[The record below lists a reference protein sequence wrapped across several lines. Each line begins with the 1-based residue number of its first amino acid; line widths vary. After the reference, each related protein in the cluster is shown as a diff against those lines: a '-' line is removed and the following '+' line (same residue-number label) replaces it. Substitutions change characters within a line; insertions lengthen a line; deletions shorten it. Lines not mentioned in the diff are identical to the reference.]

1 MANLDGTVHDIVSI
15 SQPRVRTITTH
26 DLTEALRRG
35 WEDFLAQP
43 SHLVFIAVIYP
54 IAGILLAQLT
64 VSYNIF
70 PLLFPLLSGFALI
83 GPFAAIGLYEVSRR
97 REKGLDSSW
106 VHAFEVLRSPSIKQI
121 ILLGGMLTGLFLA
134 WLFIAWFLYRGIL
147 GLPADVSTTDFLR
160 ALFTTA
166 DGWIMMVIG
175 NAVGL
180 LLAILAFSI
189 SVVSFPLIIDR
200 HVDAPTAIRT
210 SIAAVEANPRVMM
223 YWGLMVTGL
232 LVLGC
237 LPVLVGLVV
246 VMPVLGHA
254 TWHLYR
260 KVVESDASPRPD
272 HWRRPAGKRYAA
284 DFPANLF
291 PWSREK

>member
-1 MANLDGTVHDIVSI
+1 MANVDGTVHDIVTL
-15 SQPRVRTITTH
+15 SQPRIKTITTM
-26 DLTEALRRG
+26 DLREALRRG
-35 WEDFLAQP
+35 WEDFMAQP

-106 VHAFEVLRSPSIKQI
+106 SHALEVLRSPSIGQI
-121 ILLGGMLTGLFLA
+121 ILLGAILTGLFLA
-134 WLFIAWFLYRGIL
+134 WLFSAWFLYRGIL

-166 DGWIMMVIG
+166 DGWIMIVIG
-175 NAVGL
+175 NSLGL
-180 LLAILAFSI
+180 LFAILAFSI
-189 SVVSFPLIIDR
+189 SVISFPLIIDR

-237 LPVLVGLVV
+237 LPVLVGLIV

-260 KVVESDASPRPD
+260 KIVV
-272 HWRRPAGKRYAA
+272 
-284 DFPANLF
+284 
-291 PWSREK
+291 

>member
-1 MANLDGTVHDIVSI
+1 MANVDGTVHDIVTL
-15 SQPRVRTITTH
+15 SQPRIKTITTM
-26 DLTEALRRG
+26 DLREALRRG
-35 WEDFLAQP
+35 WEDFMAQP

-106 VHAFEVLRSPSIKQI
+106 SHVFELLRSPSIGQTV
-121 ILLGGMLTGLFLA
+121 LLGAMLTGLFLA
-134 WLFIAWFLYRGIL
+134 WLFSAWFLYRGIL
-147 GLPADVSTTDFLR
+147 GLPADVSTADFLR
-160 ALFTTA
+160 AVFTTA
-166 DGWIMMVIG
+166 DGWIMIIIG
-175 NAVGL
+175 NSLGL
-180 LLAILAFSI
+180 LFAIAAFAI

-223 YWGLMVTGL
+223 YWGLIVTGL

-260 KVVESDASPRPD
+260 KVV
-272 HWRRPAGKRYAA
+272 G
-284 DFPANLF
+284 
-291 PWSREK
+291 

>member
-1 MANLDGTVHDIVSI
+1 MANLDNTFHDVASI
-15 SQPRVRTITTH
+15 APPRIRSITPR
-26 DLTEALRRG
+26 DLTESLRRG

-43 SHLVFIAVIYP
+43 SHLVFIALIYP
-54 IAGILLAQLT
+54 IAGVLLAQLT

-97 REKGLDSSW
+97 RERGMDSSW
-106 VHAFEVLRSPSIKQI
+106 SHALGVLRSRSIGQ
-121 ILLGGMLTGLFLA
+121 ILLLGAMLTGLFLA
-134 WLFIAWFLYRGIL
+134 WLFSAWFIYRGIL
-147 GLPADVSTTDFLR
+147 GLPADVSTADFLH
-160 ALFTTA
+160 AVFTTF
-166 DGWIMMVIG
+166 DGWVMIVIG
-175 NAVGL
+175 NSVGL
-180 LLAILAFSI
+180 LFAVLAFSI

-260 KVVESDASPRPD
+260 KVVA
-272 HWRRPAGKRYAA
+272 
-284 DFPANLF
+284 
-291 PWSREK
+291 

>member
-1 MANLDGTVHDIVSI
+1 MANIDHAFHDIAGEHPQIRSI
-15 SQPRVRTITTH
+15 TPR
-26 DLTEALRRG
+26 DLTDSLRQG
-35 WEDFLAQP
+35 WEDFKAQP
-43 SHLVFIAVIYP
+43 SHLVFIALIYP
-54 IAGILLAQLT
+54 VAGILLAQLT

-70 PLLFPLLSGFALI
+70 PLLFPMLSGFALI

-97 REKGLDSSW
+97 REQGLDSSW
-106 VHAFEVLRSPSIKQI
+106 RHALGLLRSPSIGQI
-121 ILLGGMLTGLFLA
+121 VLLGAMLTGLFLA
-134 WLFIAWFLYRGIL
+134 WLFSAWFIYRSL
-147 GLPADVSTTDFLR
+147 LALPADVSTTDFLR
-160 ALFTTA
+160 AVFTTF
-166 DGWIMMVIG
+166 DGWVMIVIG
-175 NAVGL
+175 NSLGL
-180 LLAILAFSI
+180 LFAILAFSI

-237 LPVLVGLVV
+237 LPVLVGLIV

-260 KVVESDASPRPD
+260 RVVV
-272 HWRRPAGKRYAA
+272 
-284 DFPANLF
+284 
-291 PWSREK
+291 

>member
-1 MANLDGTVHDIVSI
+1 MANVDGTVHDIVTL
-15 SQPRVRTITTH
+15 SQPRIKTITTM
-26 DLTEALRRG
+26 DLREALRRG
-35 WEDFLAQP
+35 WEDFMAQP

-97 REKGLDSSW
+97 REKGLNSSW
-106 VHAFEVLRSPSIKQI
+106 SHALEVLRSPSIGQI
-121 ILLGGMLTGLFLA
+121 ILLGAILTGLFLA
-134 WLFIAWFLYRGIL
+134 WLFSAWFLYRGIL

-166 DGWIMMVIG
+166 DGWIMIVIG
-175 NAVGL
+175 NSLGL
-180 LLAILAFSI
+180 LFAILAFSI
-189 SVVSFPLIIDR
+189 SVISFPLIIDR

-237 LPVLVGLVV
+237 LPVLVGLIV

-260 KVVESDASPRPD
+260 KIVV
-272 HWRRPAGKRYAA
+272 
-284 DFPANLF
+284 
-291 PWSREK
+291 

>member
-1 MANLDGTVHDIVSI
+1 MANVDGTVHDIVTL
-15 SQPRVRTITTH
+15 SQPRVRTITTR
-26 DLTEALRRG
+26 DLREALQRG

-106 VHAFEVLRSPSIKQI
+106 SHAFDVLRSPSIGQI
-121 ILLGGMLTGLFLA
+121 AMLGAMLTGLFLA

-160 ALFTTA
+160 AVFTTT
-166 DGWIMMVIG
+166 DGWIMIIIG
-175 NAVGL
+175 NSIGML
-180 LLAILAFSI
+180 FAILAFSI

-210 SIAAVEANPRVMM
+210 SIAAVEANPRAMM
-223 YWGLMVTGL
+223 YWGLIVTGL

-260 KVVESDASPRPD
+260 KLV
-272 HWRRPAGKRYAA
+272 G
-284 DFPANLF
+284 
-291 PWSREK
+291 

>member
-1 MANLDGTVHDIVSI
+1 MANVDGTVHDIVTL
-15 SQPRVRTITTH
+15 SQPRIKTITTM
-26 DLTEALRRG
+26 DLREALQRG
-35 WEDFLAQP
+35 WEDFMAQP

-54 IAGILLAQLT
+54 VAGILLAQLT

-106 VHAFEVLRSPSIKQI
+106 NHALEVLRSPSIGQI
-121 ILLGGMLTGLFLA
+121 LLLGGMLTGLFIA
-134 WLFIAWFLYRGIL
+134 WLLSAWLLYRGIL

-160 ALFTTA
+160 AVFTTA
-166 DGWIMMVIG
+166 DGWIMIVIG
-175 NAVGL
+175 NSLGL
-180 LLAILAFSI
+180 LFAIAAFSI

-210 SIAAVEANPRVMM
+210 SIAAVEANPRMMM
-223 YWGLMVTGL
+223 YWGLIVTGL

-260 KVVESDASPRPD
+260 KLV
-272 HWRRPAGKRYAA
+272 G
-284 DFPANLF
+284 
-291 PWSREK
+291 

>member
-15 SQPRVRTITTH
+15 SQPRIRTITTR
-26 DLTEALRRG
+26 DLLEALRRG

-43 SHLVFIAVIYP
+43 SHLVFVAVIYP
-54 IAGILLAQLT
+54 VAGILLAQLT

-83 GPFAAIGLYEVSRR
+83 GPFAAIGLYEISRR

-106 VHAFEVLRSPSIKQI
+106 VHAFEVLRSPSIRQI
-121 ILLGGMLTGLFLA
+121 LMLGAMLTGLFLA
-134 WLFIAWFLYRGIL
+134 WLLSAWLLYRGIL
-147 GLPADVSTTDFLR
+147 GLPADVSTADFLR
-160 ALFTTA
+160 AVFTTA
-166 DGWIMMVIG
+166 DGWIMIVIG
-175 NAVGL
+175 NALGL
-180 LLAILAFSI
+180 LFAILAFSI

-223 YWGLMVTGL
+223 YWGLTVTGL

-237 LPVLVGLVV
+237 LPVLVGLIVI
-246 VMPVLGHA
+246 MPVLGHA

-260 KVVESDASPRPD
+260 KVVS
-272 HWRRPAGKRYAA
+272 
-284 DFPANLF
+284 
-291 PWSREK
+291 

>member
-1 MANLDGTVHDIVSI
+1 MANVDGTVHDIVTL
-15 SQPRVRTITTH
+15 SQPRIKTITTR
-26 DLTEALRRG
+26 DLREALRRG

-54 IAGILLAQLT
+54 VAGILLAQLT

-106 VHAFEVLRSPSIKQI
+106 SHALEVLRSPSIGQI
-121 ILLGGMLTGLFLA
+121 VLLGAMLTGLFLA
-134 WLFIAWFLYRGIL
+134 WLFSAWFLYRGIL

-160 ALFTTA
+160 AVFTTA
-166 DGWIMMVIG
+166 DGWIMIVIG
-175 NAVGL
+175 NSLGL
-180 LLAILAFSI
+180 LFAIAAFAI

-260 KVVESDASPRPD
+260 KVV
-272 HWRRPAGKRYAA
+272 G
-284 DFPANLF
+284 
-291 PWSREK
+291 